1 MERFKLQVANIAP
14 STWLIS
20 IITVSVVL
28 RIAAACVLGDRVVD
42 LPGTNDQLSYHALAL
57 RLLSGYGFSFGE
69 AWWPATQAG
78 TPTAHWSFL
87 YTYYLAGVYTLFD
100 MHPLAARLIQALLVG
115 VLQPLLA
122 YLIGF
127 HAFNR
132 TVGLVAAG
140 LTAVYAYFIYYSA
153 VLMTEPFYIVTILLS
168 LYIGIQY
175 VVQGEAGSHRRSKD
189 LLLGILLGL
198 SLAATVLFRQ
208 IFLLFLPFLF
218 PWMWWVRRKRS
229 GSAPLLPLLIAIGI
243 LFLAILP
250 FTVYNYARFHRF
262 VLLNTNA
269 GYAFFFG
276 NHPIYGTRFIPI
288 LSDETGGYQAL
299 IPDEL
304 IGLDEAALEQELM
317 RRGIGFVQDD
327 LIRYLRLSL
336 SRIPV
341 YFMFWPSRDSGLVS
355 NLARVTSFGLLWP
368 FMLYG
373 VVLSFLIRPWSLSRL
388 IRAPAFLLQMFI
400 VIYTA
405 IHVLTWT
412 LVRYRIPVDALLV
425 IFAGL
430 AIVDLF
436 ERLTAWRSRNRFV
449 AGKLEPGMKAK

>member
-1 MERFKLQVANIAP
+1 MEKYRLKVANIAP
-14 STWLIS
+14 STWLIA
-20 IITVSVVL
+20 IITVSVLL
-28 RIAAACVLGDRVVD
+28 RIAAAFVLGDRVVD
-42 LPGTNDQLSYHALAL
+42 MPGTNDQVSYHALAL

-69 AWWPATQAG
+69 AWWPATPAG

-87 YTYYLAGVYTLFD
+87 YTFYLAAVYAVFG
-100 MHPLAARLIQALLVG
+100 MHPLVARLIQAILVG

-122 YLIGF
+122 YLIGIY
-127 HAFNR
+127 AFNR

-140 LTAVYAYFIYYSA
+140 LTAVYTYFIYYSA

-168 LYIGIQY
+168 IYIGMLY
-175 VVQGEAGSHRRSKD
+175 VARDKAGSHRRRKD
-189 LLLGILLGL
+189 LILGILLGL
-198 SLAATVLFRQ
+198 SLAATALFRQ

-218 PWMWWVRRKRS
+218 MWMWWARRKKS
-229 GSAPLLPLLIAIGI
+229 GSAPLLPFLITISI

-250 FTVYNYARFHRF
+250 FTAYNYSRFHRF

-288 LSDETGGYQAL
+288 LSDKTGGYQAL
-299 IPDEL
+299 LPKEL
-304 IGLDEAALEQELM
+304 IGLDEATLEQELM
-317 RRGIGFVQDD
+317 RRGIGFVRDD
-327 LIRYLRLSL
+327 PVRYLRLSL

-341 YFMFWPSRDSGLVS
+341 YFMFWPSPDSGLVS

-373 VVLSFLIRPWSLSRL
+373 VVLSFLVRPWSLSRL
-388 IRAPAFLLQMFI
+388 ISAPAFLLQMFI

-412 LVRYRIPVDALLV
+412 LVRYRIPVDAVLV
-425 IFAGL
+425 IFAGV
-430 AIVDLF
+430 AFVDLF
-436 ERLTAWRSRNRFV
+436 QRLSTWRVKRQIAADQPSR
-449 AGKLEPGMKAK
+449 G